1 MTGKSKKTYEVGY
14 KKPPV
19 ATRFKKGQSPNPGGR
34 PKKVRALRDPG
45 AILEAV
51 DNEEIIVTDNG
62 KRKRMKKAEIQFRIS
77 FTRAT
82 KGDLPTAR
90 LLVDMATKYFAPE
103 ERENLQAELI
113 GAAEAAQRFGRNW
126 PDRIRQ
132 HNALLIGE

>member
-1 MTGKSKKTYEVGY
+1 MPSECQTASCSAKSKRRRSGPMTGKSKKTYEVGY

-62 KRKRMKKAEIQFRIS
+62 KRKRMKKAEIQLFSPGICWS
-77 FTRAT
+77 
-82 KGDLPTAR
+82 G
-90 LLVDMATKYFAPE
+90 
-103 ERENLQAELI
+103 LI
-113 GAAEAAQRFGRNW
+113 EKRSGLEAQ
-126 PDRIRQ
+126 
-132 HNALLIGE
+132 